1 MRIACGG
8 FHHET
13 NTFAPV
19 NATFADFEAA
29 DGWPALSRGQWLAPA
44 VAGMNLPIAGFWE
57 AAEAGGHELTP
68 LLWCSAV
75 PSAQVTTEAF
85 ERIVGMMLADL
96 AAAMP
101 VDALFLDLHGAMVC
115 THLEDGE
122 GALLERVRALVGPD
136 MPVVVALDLHA
147 NVTERM
153 MALADAMVAYR
164 TYPHVDMAETGRR
177 AAVLLERVA
186 AGERPQ
192 KAFRKLPFL
201 IPLVWQCTL
210 TDPAARLYRRLGELE
225 AASPSLM
232 SLSFTAGF
240 PPADIEQCGPAVF
253 GYGEQA
259 EAVEDAV
266 AAMAGAVA
274 AAEAEFAG
282 TLYDP
287 DDAVQYAKRNG
298 RRGAPLVIA
307 DTQDNPGAGGNADTV
322 GMLEALVRNG
332 ARDAVF
338 AVLYDPETAALAH
351 EAGEGADIRLPI
363 GAKSG
368 QPAQHP
374 YEGSFTVV
382 RVADGSFTATGP
394 MFGGSRMTLGP
405 MAVLKTGG
413 VEVVVASRKMQA
425 ADKAIFR
432 HVGIEPAERSI
443 LVVKSSVHFRADFT
457 DIAGEIIV
465 ATAPGPNLADHEV
478 LPYERLRP
486 GVRLMPKGKAFAG
499 VLCLAGADPDLAG
512 RPGGV

>member
-29 DGWPALSRGQWLAPA
+29 DGWPALSRGEWLRSAI
-44 VAGMNLPIAGFWE
+44 AGMNLPVAGFWE
-57 AAEAGGHELTP
+57 AAEANGHELAP

-75 PSAQVTTEAF
+75 PSAQVTADAF

-122 GALLERVRALVGPD
+122 GALLDRVRALVGPD
-136 MPVVVALDLHA
+136 LPIVVALDLHA

-153 MALADAMVAYR
+153 MALSDVMVAYR

-177 AAVLLERVA
+177 AAALLERVVNE
-186 AGERPQ
+186 GRPQ
-192 KAFRKLPFL
+192 KTFRKLPFL

-210 TDPAARLYRRLGELE
+210 TEPAAGLYRRLEELE
-225 AASPSLM
+225 ADSPSLL
-232 SLSFTAGF
+232 SLSFTPGF
-240 PPADIEQCGPAVF
+240 PPADIGQCGPTVF
-253 GYGEQA
+253 GYGERA
-259 EAVEDAV
+259 DLLDHAVSDLERS
-266 AAMAGAVA
+266 VA
-274 AAEAEFAG
+274 AAEADFAG
-282 TLYDP
+282 TLFDP
-287 DDAVQYAKRNG
+287 DDAVDYAKRHG

-307 DTQDNPGAGGNADTV
+307 DTQDNPGAGGNSDTV

-338 AVLYDPETAALAH
+338 AVLYDPDAAASAH

-363 GAKSG
+363 GAKSSQEG
-368 QPAQHP
+368 QFP
-374 YEGSFTVV
+374 YEGSFTVT
-382 RVADGSFTATGP
+382 RLADGNFTATGP

-413 VEVVVASRKMQA
+413 VEIIVASKKMQA

-465 ATAPGPNLADHEV
+465 ATAPGPNLADHEA
-478 LPYERLRP
+478 LDYQRLRA
-486 GVRLMPKGKAFAG
+486 GVRLMPTGRTFEGAG
-499 VLCLAGADPDLAG
+499 QIHPDRAVADG
-512 RPGGV
+512 